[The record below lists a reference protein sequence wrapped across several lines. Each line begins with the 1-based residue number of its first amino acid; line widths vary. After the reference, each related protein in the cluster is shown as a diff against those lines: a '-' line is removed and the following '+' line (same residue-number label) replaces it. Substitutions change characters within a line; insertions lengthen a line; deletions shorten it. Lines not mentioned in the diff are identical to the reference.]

1 MRAHSAQ
8 GHFSLYEMPGVN
20 EVHSLSISESRVD
33 AAAIAPTGDW
43 LAFGCAQLGQLLVWE
58 WQSESYVLKQ
68 QGHYFAEVE
77 SLAYSPGGGVIATG
91 GGDGKV
97 KLWSL
102 VRLS

>member
-1 MRAHSAQ
+1 MYLAPTSMLVVGFAQ

-58 WQSESYVLKQ
+58 WQA
-68 QGHYFAEVE
+68 GC
-77 SLAYSPGGGVIATG
+77 P
-91 GGDGKV
+91 
-97 KLWSL
+97 
-102 VRLS
+102 